1 MVQQC
6 EITGSYQLRMVQ
18 SENHVKVVSLI
29 NGVYFDYVKARST
42 SQTLVTKVPRI
53 TEVRP

>member
-1 MVQQC
+1 
-6 EITGSYQLRMVQ
+6 MVQ
-18 SENHVKVVSLI
+18 SENHFKVVSLI
-29 NGVYFDYVKARST
+29 NGVYFDYIKARST